1 MKMVKASLR
10 LLVLFIVMNGPVPAI
25 AVQPSE
31 ILPDAAQEARARSLS
46 GLLRCMVCQ
55 NQSIDDSDAD
65 LAKDIRVIVRTKI
78 QAGQSDQ
85 AILDFLV
92 ARYGDFIL
100 LKPAFK
106 AETLL
111 LWLSPV
117 LALAIGLF
125 AVWRSTRAYQDA
137 LQESSLSE
145 EEKLALATILKPSGP
160 PSSVQD

>member
-1 MKMVKASLR
+1 MKMVTASLR
-10 LLVLFIVMNGPVPAI
+10 LLVLVVVLNSPVPAI

-111 LWLSPV
+111 LWLSPL

-125 AVWRSTRAYQDA
+125 AVWRSARSHQSGLEDK
-137 LQESSLSE
+137 SLSE
-145 EEKLALATILKPSGP
+145 EEKMALATILKPSGSH
-160 PSSVQD
+160 SSTQD